1 MAIIAVIIIIAIMA
15 WFSSLPDDNS
25 HSNNSNWRPFDNNP
39 HDNFG
44 SSNSRYNEEHFE
56 EDDSFYDRH
65 GNEHIVDEDMY
76 CEECDDYHDFD

>member
-1 MAIIAVIIIIAIMA
+1 MGIIAIIIIIAIMA

-25 HSNNSNWRPFDNNP
+25 HNSNSDWRAFNNEP
-39 HDNFG
+39 HHNFG
-44 SSNSRYNEEHFE
+44 PSDGRYNEEQFE
-56 EDDSFYDRH
+56 EDGSFYDRH